1 MEAPHETPDRC
12 TPAAGRDRAS
22 SRRAAQIGCRYP
34 DPRRRQLPPRRFSL
48 FAAVRLDP
56 GFLEQTTALLS
67 RLKPFVDEIDVRE
80 AILDSLGPDAE
91 PVIDAASWIG
101 IGTTA
106 ADADISNLTDMD
118 SRAAFLFGVRDR
130 AALEPELAK
139 LDLAVSEQRGDWT
152 LYSIENSVFAA
163 LKDDLLIV
171 SPDAGYIQSVLSGD
185 YASLADAPAFTDVIA
200 RLPESAYDFA
210 AYFDTAAMFAQAAS
224 MNRREL
230 ELPDAYLNA
239 LGSIAVAGVN
249 RGGRD
254 LLLDAAFT
262 YGDLSG
268 LEQYGLSS
276 SLITG
281 PAVDPAFMANLP
293 ANTQV
298 VLHSRDLGGAI
309 NQMFEALNGLG
320 AVMADMPGSE
330 RGLRDLPVRG
340 ERFGDALKAAL
351 NLGLTTTLG
360 LDIDK
365 DVIDLLNG
373 DFALF
378 ASILPVR
385 SPMRFAPSIGLIT
398 ADGAAGA
405 LYVQAVTDAFESVGL
420 PVTVT
425 TTRGSAGTL
434 LDLSPLTDPLLE
446 AEFSPV
452 AANDPAYDFA
462 IAHNDSLLIV
472 GSTPAAEFALAVRR
486 RAAQHAGVSTLLES
500 VLLPDAQ
507 FVGFI
512 NVPALS
518 GIREIPGRVH
528 RRVRKASVCP
538 ASVTTPDSAIASA
551 SRWRGRS
558 EGSLRR
564 QLSGSLTPSPF
575 PLVGDGRG

>member
-1 MEAPHETPDRC
+1 MKHLIAVFLLLAVIVL
-12 TPAAGRDRAS
+12 PAAAQPRSD
-22 SRRAAQIGCRYP
+22 AAIPILDGANY
-34 DPRRRQLPPRRFSL
+34 LPADSSL

-200 RLPESAYDFA
+200 RLPEPAYDFA
-210 AYFDTAAMFAQAAS
+210 AYFDTAAMFVQAAS

-230 ELPDAYLNA
+230 ELPDAYLDA

-320 AVMADMPGSE
+320 AVMADMPGFE

-351 NLGLTTTLG
+351 NLGLTSTLG

-472 GSTPAAEFALAVRR
+472 GSTPAAEFALSPSGDALLNTP
-486 RAAQHAGVSTLLES
+486 AYQHFLES

-518 GIREIPGRVH
+518 GIREIPAEFTDVFESLGMSGVGDDTGLSYRF
-528 RRVRKASVCP
+528 
-538 ASVTTPDSAIASA
+538 SVTLA
-551 SRWRGRS
+551 R
-558 EGSLRR
+558 
-564 QLSGSLTPSPF
+564 
-575 PLVGDGRG
+575 